1 MSSPATLDQRHF
13 RADGQLSNL
22 DRCARCGE
30 LRSAHG
36 QDWDC
41 PASGKPGRAPAISFV
56 VASLVTVAGFIM
68 LSTASG
74 LSSTRP
80 LNTLGGIFFAGGLT
94 IAVAAAVVIRKQR
107 TVSTGDE

>member
-1 MSSPATLDQRHF
+1 MSSPAIHDQRHF

-41 PASGKPGRAPAISFV
+41 PASRKPGRAAAISFV
-56 VASLVTVAGFIM
+56 VASLVTVAGLIM
-68 LSTASG
+68 LSTAG
-74 LSSTRP
+74 ISSSRP

-94 IAVAAAVVIRKQR
+94 IAVAAAVVIGKLR